1 MSQAAAG
8 ASGLPRHVAVIM
20 DGNGRWAQRRAL
32 PRHLGHRAGA
42 KAVRATVEGCAR
54 RGVEALTIFAFSSEN
69 WQRPQDEVTRLME
82 LFVESIDKE
91 VDELHRNGIRMRFI
105 GDLSRLRAGL
115 GAKIAA
121 AEART
126 AANQRMTLFI
136 AVSYG
141 GRWDIVEAAR
151 RLAARAVAGEITP
164 AAIDE
169 ALFADQLQL
178 AGAPE
183 PDLFIRT
190 GGEQRISN
198 FLLWNLAYSEL
209 YFCDTLWPDFD
220 DAALERRVAFLR
232 QPAATLWPD
241 RRAGRTMNAR
251 PARAHRD
258 RAAARSPGHRRA
270 GLVAARGGG
279 GDDRGRDLRW
289 RLRMGR
295 VRAAALRAGPARVRR
310 RHPAGARGRR
320 DARSRPALAHG
331 LSCAS
336 PPSGG

>member
-1 MSQAAAG
+1 MVQPQAG

-91 VDELHRNGIRMRFI
+91 VDELHRNGIRIRFI
-105 GDLSRLRAGL
+105 GELTRLRAGL
-115 GAKIAA
+115 AAKMAV

-126 AANQRMTLFI
+126 AANRRMTLFI

-151 RLAARAVAGEITP
+151 RLAARAVTGEIAP

-220 DAALERRVAFLR
+220 DAAL
-232 QPAATLWPD
+232 D
-241 RRAGRTMNAR
+241 
-251 PARAHRD
+251 
-258 RAAARSPGHRRA
+258 
-270 GLVAARGGG
+270 
-279 GDDRGRDLRW
+279 
-289 RLRMGR
+289 
-295 VRAAALRAGPARVRR
+295 AALRFYASRQRRFGLTNAQAVR
-310 RHPAGARGRR
+310 
-320 DARSRPALAHG
+320 
-331 LSCAS
+331 
-336 PPSGG
+336 

>member
-54 RGVEALTIFAFSSEN
+54 RGIEALTIFAFSSEN
-69 WQRPQDEVTRLME
+69 WQRPQDEVSRLME

-91 VDELHRNGIRMRFI
+91 VDELHRNGIRVRFI

-121 AEART
+121 AESRT
-126 AANQRMTLFI
+126 AANQRMTLYI
-136 AVSYG
+136 AISYG

-151 RLAARAVAGEITP
+151 RLAARVVTGEIKP
-164 AAIDE
+164 EAIDE
-169 ALFADQLQL
+169 TLFADQLQL
-178 AGAPE
+178 ADAPE

-190 GGEQRISN
+190 GGERRISN

-220 DAALERRVAFLR
+220 DAAL
-232 QPAATLWPD
+232 D
-241 RRAGRTMNAR
+241 
-251 PARAHRD
+251 
-258 RAAARSPGHRRA
+258 
-270 GLVAARGGG
+270 
-279 GDDRGRDLRW
+279 
-289 RLRMGR
+289 
-295 VRAAALRAGPARVRR
+295 AALRFYASRQRRFGLTDAQVAR
-310 RHPAGARGRR
+310 
-320 DARSRPALAHG
+320 
-331 LSCAS
+331 
-336 PPSGG
+336 